1 MNLNKLHILLLI
13 EKHQKVTEVAN
24 VLGISQPTVTFHMKS
39 LEQELKI
46 PLFQTRSGKIL
57 LTEAG
62 RTVSHYAQ
70 RIMTLVEQTHR
81 INRDYLSLRTGSLAI
96 GASFIPAAYTLPV
109 VLRSFT
115 ANYPDTH
122 LTLTVK
128 PAPSILQ
135 LLVNEQL
142 DIGFISSLQA
152 PSDFIQYI
160 PLREDH
166 LVIVFHPQ
174 HPLAHWNP
182 LQPDKLKDACFISHG
197 KDSTTYQMVAEWMNR
212 QGIILNHHL
221 EIDSLEIIKRLL
233 IQGYGFSI
241 ISHLAVEQE
250 INQGLLVSRTL
261 PGEPLKRHIYLAF
274 HKEHWQS
281 PLMREFIRT
290 FQIEAGSW

>member
-39 LEQELKI
+39 LEQELNI

-70 RIMTLVEQTHR
+70 RIMTLVEQTRR
-81 INRDYLSLRTGSLAI
+81 INRDYLSLRTGTLAI
-96 GASFIPAAYTLPV
+96 GASYIPAAYVLPA
-109 VLRSFT
+109 VLRRFAAS
-115 ANYPDTH
+115 YPETH
-122 LTLTVK
+122 LAITVK

-135 LLVNEQL
+135 LLTNEQL
-142 DIGFISSLQA
+142 DIGFVSSLQA
-152 PSDFIQYI
+152 PSDRIQSI

-174 HPLAHWNP
+174 HPFSQWNS
-182 LQPDKLKDACFISHG
+182 LQPEQLKSACFISHG
-197 KDSTTYQMVAEWMNR
+197 KDSTTYRMVAEWMNR
-212 QGIILNHHL
+212 QRIVLDNHL

-241 ISHLAVEQE
+241 LSHLAVEQE
-250 INQGLLVSRTL
+250 IKQGLLLSRPL
-261 PGEPLKRHIYLAF
+261 PGEPLKRNIYLAF
-274 HKEHWQS
+274 HKERWQS
-281 PLMREFIRT
+281 PLMREFIKH
-290 FQIEAGSW
+290 F